1 MLSSRFGLRSQ
12 LLTALLLALMAL
24 VALLLMVLAGQQA
37 ITVGGPL
44 DHQLQRDRALL
55 AALSPSPL
63 YVVEAVGHV
72 EELMNGDSAATFGE
86 ALIAIK
92 AVQSRFDQARQ
103 QWAGIALSTAA
114 APLFSRAMSEAD
126 SLFAL
131 IEQQLV
137 PALRDNQRQQA
148 RQPYL
153 LIRDA
158 FVRHRAALEE
168 LQPLLASELAASQ
181 QRAAAQ
187 AVRFTQVVIAVA
199 VALMLLV
206 SAFMLWSCRDLLRR
220 LGADMDHLI
229 ERLRF
234 GDLAGHDGAARPVP
248 PGSVL
253 AEIEL
258 LLLRGR
264 VAGQGADQDRQLRQ
278 LLEQHDG
285 RVMLVDGELQI
296 LLISSRLQ
304 SAWAAQGSDESEPSA
319 LPVVG
324 SNLGQWYPAADAP
337 ARLSRAAEYGSRV
350 RLTLGGVDYLLA
362 VRRLAAGDG
371 QLLGLWLEWLNADDL
386 ARQTRAAQ
394 RQRFNSLRAMVIESR
409 AAMRAHQVKLLSAI
423 GMVEVDEVSQGE
435 EVERLLA
442 LHTYDVIICDWE
454 MTGMTALSLLTRL
467 RANPATATVPFVMC
481 TSVASREGIMAAV
494 AAGATDYI
502 VKPFEPRVFQE
513 KLARLLLRQQAGDKP
528 QS

>member
-1 MLSSRFGLRSQ
+1 MSSSRFGLRSQ
-12 LLTALLLALMAL
+12 LLTALLLSLLAMAGL
-24 VALLLMVLAGQQA
+24 LLLMLAGQQA

-44 DHQLQRDRALL
+44 DAQLQRDRAML

-72 EELMNGDSAATFGE
+72 EELMNSDSAATFGE

-92 AVQSRFDQARQ
+92 RVQSRFDEARQ
-103 QWAGIALSTAA
+103 QWAGMQLSSAA
-114 APLFSRAMSEAD
+114 TPLYTRAMNEGQ
-126 SLFAL
+126 SLFKL
-131 IEQQLV
+131 IEEQLV
-137 PALRDNQRQQA
+137 PALRENQREQA

-168 LQPLLASELAASQ
+168 LQPLLASELGAAQ
-181 QRAAAQ
+181 QRAAQ
-187 AVRFTQVVIAVA
+187 QVVNFTRLVIAVGS
-199 VALMLLV
+199 VLLVLV

-220 LGADMDHLI
+220 FGGEPELLI

-234 GDLAGHDGAARPVP
+234 GDMAGQEPPLRPAR

-278 LLEQHDG
+278 LLEQYDG
-285 RVMLVDGELQI
+285 RIMLVDAKLQI
-296 LLISSRLQ
+296 LLISARLQ
-304 SAWAAQGSDESEPSA
+304 QGWAALTSA
-319 LPVVG
+319 DGQPLSLPAVG
-324 SNLGQWYPAADAP
+324 SNLEQWYRAADAP
-337 ARLSRAAEYGSRV
+337 SRLSRAAEFGARV
-350 RLTLGGVDYLLA
+350 RLTLGNLDYLLA
-362 VRRLAAGDG
+362 VRRQLGSDG
-371 QLLGLWLEWLNADDL
+371 QLLGLWLEWLDADDL
-386 ARQTRAAQ
+386 ARQARALQ
-394 RQRFNSLRAMVIESR
+394 RQRFNSLRAMVIEGR
-409 AAMRAHQVKLLSAI
+409 AAMRAQQVKLLSSI

-435 EVERLLA
+435 EVERLLT
-442 LHTYDVIICDWE
+442 LHHYDVIICDWE

-467 RANPATATVPFVMC
+467 RANPATAAIPFVMC
-481 TSVASREGIMAAV
+481 TSVASRENIMAAV

-502 VKPFEPRVFQE
+502 VKPFEPKVFQE
-513 KLARLLLRQQAGDKP
+513 KLARLLLRQQAADKP

>member
-1 MLSSRFGLRSQ
+1 MSSSRFGLRSQ
-12 LLTALLLALMAL
+12 LLTAWVLALTAIA
-24 VALLLMVLAGQQA
+24 ALLLLILAGQQA

-44 DHQLQRDRALL
+44 DGELQRDRAML

-72 EELMNGDSAATFGE
+72 EELMNSDSAATFGE

-92 AVQSRFDQARQ
+92 AVQSRFNEARQ
-103 QWAGIALSTAA
+103 QWAGMTLSAA
-114 APLFSRAMSEAD
+114 ATPLYGRAMTEAD
-126 SLFAL
+126 TLFTL
-131 IEQQLV
+131 IERQLV
-137 PALRDNQRQQA
+137 PALRDNQREQA

-168 LQPLLASELAASQ
+168 LQPLLAGELGASQ
-181 QRAAAQ
+181 QHAAQ
-187 AVRFTQVVIAVA
+187 QVVHFTWVVIAVG
-199 VALMLLV
+199 VLLV
-206 SAFMLWSCRDLLRR
+206 LMISAFMFWSCRDLLRR
-220 LGADMDHLI
+220 LGGEAEVLV

-234 GDLAGHDGAARPVP
+234 GDMAGQPLEVRPAP

-278 LLEQHDG
+278 LLEHHDG
-285 RVMLVDGELQI
+285 RIMLVDAGLTI

-304 SAWAAQGSDESEPSA
+304 AGWATLTAVDDQPLS
-319 LPVVG
+319 LPAVG
-324 SNLGQWYPAADAP
+324 SNLEQWYPAADAP

-350 RLTLGGVDYLLA
+350 RLTLGTVDYLL
-362 VRRLAAGDG
+362 VPRRLVDGDG
-371 QLLGLWLEWLNADDL
+371 QLLGLWLEWLDEGEI
-386 ARQTRAAQ
+386 ARQARAAQ

-409 AAMRAHQVKLLSAI
+409 PAMRAQQVKLLSAI

-442 LHTYDVIICDWE
+442 QNPYDVIICDWE
-454 MTGMTALSLLTRL
+454 MTGMTALTLLTRL
-467 RANPATATVPFVMC
+467 RANPATAVVPFVMC
-481 TSVASREGIMAAV
+481 TSVASRDNIMAAV

-513 KLARLLLRQQAGDKP
+513 KLARLLLRQQAADKP